1 MRLRKPLLPQTRVSA
16 RWPRETTA
24 PSALPTRAM
33 ASPAIN
39 PAITTAPV
47 SATAVPF
54 THALPAVLR
63 RLALHRNTN
72 IMSGCKNVLPARPQ
86 TALLAIL
93 VKAAPGLARMAT
105 IPQRLMVTS

>member
-1 MRLRKPLLPQTRVSA
+1 M
-16 RWPRETTA
+16 
-24 PSALPTRAM
+24 ALPVPSQA
-33 ASPAIN
+33 P
-39 PAITTAPV
+39 TTAPV
-47 SATAVPF
+47 SAVAALI

-86 TALLAIL
+86 TALLAIPAE
-93 VKAAPGLARMAT
+93 AAPGLARVAT